1 MAFFRPVIIIM
12 AALAWAA
19 SPVMA
24 QTPAM
29 AAYSAILSQ
38 EDQVRGISF
47 QVDDAYGVR
56 TGQAITAPFNIVVP
70 TFGGV
75 GPVFVARMND
85 NPRNGLV
92 SFGFT
97 TPQGELIEAIN
108 LVSAHIPM
116 GEMAQRVEQFAVLL
130 NARTVPQLMTGFDQ
144 GARTGIRPITV
155 GSYKAVELLGT
166 YIHPVH
172 GLIQWRLV
180 GIPNPHSPESI
191 YALTQIVTE
200 RLPIASVDDLP
211 RSLTGRLLNSLQILK

>member
-75 GPVFVARMND
+75 GPAFVARMND

-191 YALTQIVTE
+191 YALT
-200 RLPIASVDDLP
+200 
-211 RSLTGRLLNSLQILK
+211 GRLLNSLQILK